1 MSSPARAERGAVRSR
16 RSAASARSVAEDDGG
31 GRPGRIDVAVLTTGD
46 AASAAILR
54 ALVAAR
60 DGRGPLGGTNAG
72 KGRPQLG
79 QVRAVG
85 LERPDV
91 DGVEFTSCDPSDPAL
106 ADALRGAHA
115 AAYVAAST
123 DLAADLAVGARER
136 RERNLR
142 RAQTV
147 ITAAAAAGVRHLLVV
162 TGAQVY
168 GAQADNPVPLPD
180 DAPLRAPSD
189 AGQVGDL
196 MDVEQL
202 LAVARDVHPGLRVTV
217 LRPATL
223 VGDGVDTVLTRH
235 FEAPRLLTVRGASPA
250 WQFCHVDDL
259 GTAVVLAAV
268 AGLEGVVPVAAPGH
282 LTQAEVERLTGM
294 RQVELSLAAAMGTAD
309 RLHRVGVL
317 PAPASELS
325 YVVFP
330 WAVSAQ
336 RLLDEGWAP
345 VYDNE
350 TCLGVLLDGIRG
362 SHAVAARR
370 LDRKD
375 AALGAAS
382 AAVAL
387 VGTAAIMRRRRRKGS
402 G

>member
-1 MSSPARAERGAVRSR
+1 MSSPRGAVRSR
-16 RSAASARSVAEDDGG
+16 RSA
-31 GRPGRIDVAVLTTGD
+31 IDVAVIGAAD
-46 AASAAILR
+46 PASAAVAR
-54 ALVAAR
+54 ALLVAAAHGVASATGSVGEAR
-60 DGRGPLGGTNAG
+60 IGRVL
-72 KGRPQLG
+72 
-79 QVRAVG
+79 AVDTEQPPIG
-85 LERPDV
+85 
-91 DGVEFTSCDPSDPAL
+91 GVEFRL
-106 ADALRGAHA
+106 ADPGDPRLVDALTGVQA
-115 AAYVAAST
+115 AAFVAAST
-123 DLAADLAVGARER
+123 NLSVDLALGTRPR

-147 ITAAAAAGVRHLLVV
+147 ITAAAAAGVRHLVVV

-168 GAQADNPVPLPD
+168 GAHPDNAVPLPD

-189 AGQVGDL
+189 EGLVGDL

-202 LAVARDVHPGLRVTV
+202 IAVARDVHPGLTITAV
-217 LRPATL
+217 RPAAL
-223 VGDGVDTVLTRH
+223 VGEGVDTVVTRH

-259 GTAVVLAAV
+259 GSAVAVVLAQGIGGAV
-268 AGLEGVVPVAAPGH
+268 SVGSPGWLSPH
-282 LTQAEVERLTGM
+282 DLGQLTGM
-294 RQVELSLAAAMGTAD
+294 RTVELSLGAAMGTAD

-317 PAPASELS
+317 PAPATDLAF
-325 YVVFP
+325 VAFP
-330 WAVSAQ
+330 WAVSSQA
-336 RLLDEGWAP
+336 LLDHGWVP
-345 VYDNE
+345 VHDNQ
-350 TCLGVLLDGIRG
+350 TCLGVLLDTIRG

-402 G
+402 TA